1 MDRQTLIR
9 KFDKQAKKYNQRR
22 ENYHAYKFRQRIF
35 QEANGKVLE
44 VSIGAGL
51 NFPHYNKNIE
61 LTGIDFSYE
70 MLRMARKAAKNYSF
84 KTTFIQEDV
93 ESIELNPYS
102 FDTIVSSGS
111 LCAFQNPVHVLN
123 NFQKWCK
130 PEGKILLLEHGICT
144 NNTLGWMQKLLNPF
158 MLKLTGCHQ
167 DRNITDI
174 VKKSNLKIIRE
185 ERYFSG
191 YLYLIWAKP

>member
-1 MDRQTLIR
+1 MQ
-9 KFDKQAKKYNQRR
+9 
-22 ENYHAYKFRQRIF
+22 
-35 QEANGKVLE
+35 
-44 VSIGAGL
+44 
-51 NFPHYNKNIE
+51 
-61 LTGIDFSYE
+61 
-70 MLRMARKAAKNYSF
+70 
-84 KTTFIQEDV
+84 
-93 ESIELNPYS
+93 
-102 FDTIVSSGS
+102 
-111 LCAFQNPVHVLN
+111 